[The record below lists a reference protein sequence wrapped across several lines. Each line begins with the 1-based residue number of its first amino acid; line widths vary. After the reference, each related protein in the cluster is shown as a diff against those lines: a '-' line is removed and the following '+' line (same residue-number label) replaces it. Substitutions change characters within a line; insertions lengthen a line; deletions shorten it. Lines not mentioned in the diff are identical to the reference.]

1 MPFKTVGFD
10 DSMDLQTTQEFV
22 FPFQAGQVFFGRKVP
37 DQGLEDDRR
46 VVLIPQSA
54 INDSLPGVWVISP
67 QGKHLWTIIA
77 PMHPHNM
84 AWGDDDGRALYL
96 CARTGLYRI
105 RLNIPGIRP

>member
-1 MPFKTVGFD
+1 M
-10 DSMDLQTTQEFV
+10 
-22 FPFQAGQVFFGRKVP
+22 GRHEV
-37 DQGLEDDRR
+37 DQQGNLYVSGPR
-46 VVLIPQSA
+46 
-54 INDSLPGVWVISP
+54 GVWVISP